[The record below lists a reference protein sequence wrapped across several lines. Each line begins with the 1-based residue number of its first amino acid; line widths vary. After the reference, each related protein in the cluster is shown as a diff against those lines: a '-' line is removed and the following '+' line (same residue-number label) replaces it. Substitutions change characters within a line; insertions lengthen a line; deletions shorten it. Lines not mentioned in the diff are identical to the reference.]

1 MFIEK
6 NVNEL
11 FTIFL
16 VHRPSTAPT
25 SVASKTSIRTGWSAA
40 VASKPVKTQHPTSS
54 LAKTKS
60 NSSSNLYNG
69 KDSGSHK
76 PVIGGRGWTESQQ
89 KDLRANRVSLVAR
102 QARFSVGT
110 PPLNNVATANGNSG
124 PRTTGLMTR
133 SATSAT
139 LSNRGRIVAFGRGAV
154 MSSTTSRVQPRNDNT
169 STSHRQTR

>member
-1 MFIEK
+1 MK
-6 NVNEL
+6 SL
-11 FTIFL
+11 LIFFL
-16 VHRPSTAPT
+16 GRPSTAPISVAGKT
-25 SVASKTSIRTGWSAA
+25 SVRTGWSAA
-40 VASKPVKTQHPTSS
+40 VSSKPVKTQHPTSS

-69 KDSGSHK
+69 KDSSSHK
-76 PVIGGRGWTESQQ
+76 QVIGGRGWTESQQ

-102 QARFSVGT
+102 QARFSSGT
-110 PPLNNVATANGNSG
+110 PPLNNVASTNGNSG

-154 MSSTTSRVQPRNDNT
+154 MSSTAARVQPRSENA
-169 STSHRQTR
+169 SSSHRQTR